1 MNELMRVA
9 GEYFNRMEG
18 RHLYPGWRTR
28 HWYMVLLS
36 SAAFIGFAW
45 YGFVRLN
52 DHQVS
57 GMLLVP
63 LLAAEFG
70 IIWATDGVTR
80 YRRKKLTGADIKH
93 QAKANEQIDPLRIA
107 ALEELLMVP
116 RSQFLRIAKDAQ
128 ELIKLNKDYR
138 LSTER
143 GFADF
148 LEVVSSTESRGRV
161 WAVTLAL
168 ISLIATLVVR
178 EAPADFDFVALMLE
192 DGAKSILLLLALTVF
207 CFGIYIAVSTMIS
220 VVMQGMRMW
229 LAKLRGQHQSNF
241 ALRYFMRDLIRL
253 HSVVQEEQPATP
265 RIAEDESSNERS
277 FDPSNTGEP
286 EDSFQSES
294 R

>member
-57 GMLLVP
+57 GMLLAP

-93 QAKANEQIDPLRIA
+93 QAKANEQIDPLRVGA
-107 ALEELLMVP
+107 DSKLSHRADPNLSQGWTP
-116 RSQFLRIAKDAQ
+116 SAGRSSVDK
-128 ELIKLNKDYR
+128 YR
-138 LSTER
+138 FS
-143 GFADF
+143 
-148 LEVVSSTESRGRV
+148 
-161 WAVTLAL
+161 AV
-168 ISLIATLVVR
+168 
-178 EAPADFDFVALMLE
+178 
-192 DGAKSILLLLALTVF
+192 
-207 CFGIYIAVSTMIS
+207 C
-220 VVMQGMRMW
+220 
-229 LAKLRGQHQSNF
+229 
-241 ALRYFMRDLIRL
+241 
-253 HSVVQEEQPATP
+253 
-265 RIAEDESSNERS
+265 
-277 FDPSNTGEP
+277 
-286 EDSFQSES
+286 
-294 R
+294 